1 MELCFILKEKK
12 IVIFDTETVEEKD
25 GKIQSAGG
33 VCFESCSQNSFSF
46 LLSHT
51 KFFRHPYSSSEV
63 QDSPFHVHLSAG
75 LRL

>member
-25 GKIQSAGG
+25 VRILSSG
-33 VCFESCSQNSFSF
+33 VVLNPAVRIGLVFSYA
-46 LLSHT
+46 HT
-51 KFFRHPYSSSEV
+51 KFFRHSYSSAEV
-63 QDSPFHVHLSAG
+63 QGSPFHVHLIAG